1 MGFADCNGGK
11 LKSIYIKVKVPLS
24 PLISSKGV
32 ITTPFFLCLKINNL
46 RS

>member
-24 PLISSKGV
+24 PLRAKLMTFRV
-32 ITTPFFLCLKINNL
+32 VN
-46 RS
+46 